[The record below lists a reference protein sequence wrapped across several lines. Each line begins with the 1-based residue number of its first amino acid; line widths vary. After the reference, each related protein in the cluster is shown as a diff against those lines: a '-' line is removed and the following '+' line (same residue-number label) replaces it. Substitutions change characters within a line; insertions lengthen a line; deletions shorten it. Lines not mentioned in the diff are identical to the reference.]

1 MHFSEHEITMINL
14 TMKSAKIGIQQ
25 ILMKPQLHIDKKVVT
40 FISPKEKMT
49 PLHFEVTRLNVKCQ
63 LHWTLIQAL
72 VSLRSR

>member
-1 MHFSEHEITMINL
+1 MNATKMLKIVFEVHVYNYIILILVICTYMHF
-14 TMKSAKIGIQQ
+14 
-25 ILMKPQLHIDKKVVT
+25 DKKVVT
-40 FISPKEKMT
+40 FIFPKEKMT